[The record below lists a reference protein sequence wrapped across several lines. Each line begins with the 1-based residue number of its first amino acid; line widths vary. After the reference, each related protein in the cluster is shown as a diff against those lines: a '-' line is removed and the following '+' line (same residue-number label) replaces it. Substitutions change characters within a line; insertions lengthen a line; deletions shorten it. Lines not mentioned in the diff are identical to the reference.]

1 MKILKAKIHGLNRF
15 KMVKLNTVAINA
27 VNPVQIF
34 IGDNGSGKTSLLN
47 ELNPFAAIKSQYSK
61 TGYKKLLIEHNGI
74 TYKVST
80 DFGNKTKTHSFIRD
94 GVELNPGVGTST
106 IQNELAATYL
116 GYTSTAHQLLHYTYK
131 MCSMSKADRKTFL
144 LNINPANLSLVLEF
158 HKAVC
163 SRLRECTGNI
173 KMLTT
178 RKLDI
183 ESKLMDNLV
192 LDKIKKEKEN
202 LEKRLVDLNNHIFYI
217 KQQITTINQDIKSME
232 DNRSSKTRFDIA
244 KIKQFEKRVN
254 RFLVF
259 HSDDI
264 NKKDTANEIKIIE
277 YEINHIKERISQ
289 YTKRSLELVK
299 ELETYDKN
307 ILEMDAEKGVE
318 TFQQELD
325 EKKHI
330 LEKYRYLTHDKIEI
344 IPDEILVDHYIFV
357 SDITKDIQTLL
368 DLKYRHIYPESVIEK
383 VRYKMQSFKHS
394 YEILSSE
401 YVKLQDQ
408 VTKCIEELNKLPKGP
423 EVLTKQCEACEYK
436 NVYLETKEQYEN
448 YLKKCQPVLP
458 SIKRSLQKKERVL
471 EKFSS
476 FIETQQKYWYF
487 VNQIK
492 NNFSKCSFKQRFTN
506 VVERLNKD
514 PDKLIMDLQFII
526 EHQQSLMEKIKL
538 EKEITDIT
546 YRINALN
553 KTKTPLVHIL
563 QEMYLTKSKELEDI
577 KKDICTEQEKIN
589 ILSDK
594 KTTHAEFLKIKESVE
609 RLNKI
614 LKEYEQLTIAT
625 ATKTFACKILDEHTH
640 EAITLNNEL
649 QKKNAILKE
658 QEFLHARYTEEIL
671 KMLDTATLE
680 KKKYEIIEWGT
691 SPSTGFPHKQ
701 LVNHINVLIR
711 NVNVLINQVWTYP
724 LKIKELDINKPIDYT
739 FTYEADGVEINDDIS
754 SMSKA
759 QQAITNLAF
768 MFSFIITMNLCDYP
782 VYLDEIVDGLD
793 PTHDRNILEWLR
805 VIVENKYTSQMWLIN
820 HDAALYEGFISAD
833 ILCLRDNNVVKP
845 VSANQNAQFD

>member
-15 KMVKLNTVAINA
+15 KMVKLNTVTLNA

-106 IQNELAATYL
+106 IQNELAATHL

-163 SRLRECTGNI
+163 SRLREYTGNI
-173 KMLTT
+173 KMLTA

-183 ESKLMDNLV
+183 ESKLMDNIV
-192 LDKIKKEKEN
+192 LDTIKKEKED
-202 LEKRLVDLNNHIFYI
+202 LEKRLVDLNNHIFYL
-217 KQQITTINQDIKSME
+217 KQQIATINQDIKSME
-232 DNRSSKTRFDIA
+232 DNRSSKARFDIE

-259 HSDDI
+259 HGNDI
-264 NKKDTANEIKIIE
+264 NKKDTTNEIKIIE
-277 YEINHIKERISQ
+277 YEIAHIKERIEQ
-289 YTKRSLELVK
+289 YAKRSLDLVR

-307 ILEMDAEKGVE
+307 ILEMDAEKGIE
-318 TFQQELD
+318 TFKQELD
-325 EKKHI
+325 EKRRI
-330 LEKYRYLTHDKIEI
+330 LEKYKYLNNNYIEI
-344 IPDEILVDHYIFV
+344 IPDEILVDHYIYV
-357 SDITKDIQTLL
+357 NEIVTNIHTLL
-368 DLKYRHIYPESVIEK
+368 DLKYPYIYSESILEK
-383 VRYKMQSFKHS
+383 VRFKTQSFEHS
-394 YEILSSE
+394 YQMLSSE
-401 YVKLQDQ
+401 YNKLNDQ
-408 VTKCIEELNKLPKGP
+408 VTKCKEELNKLPKGP
-423 EVLTKQCEACEYK
+423 ETLTEICTSCEYK
-436 NVYLETKEQYEN
+436 NIYLETKQQYET
-448 YLKKCQPVLP
+448 YLRKCNAVLP
-458 SIKRSLQKKERVL
+458 SIVKDLQKKERVL
-471 EKFSS
+471 KRFTA
-476 FIETQQKYWYF
+476 FIDEQKGYWYF

-492 NNFSKCSFKQRFTN
+492 THLSKCSFKQCFTDI
-506 VVERLNKD
+506 VKRLNED
-514 PDKLIMDLQFII
+514 PNKLIADLKFITDN
-526 EHQQSLMEKIKL
+526 QQSLLEKKKL
-538 EKEITDIT
+538 EKEITDIE
-546 YRINALN
+546 YRIAALE
-553 KTKTPLVHIL
+553 KTQTPVVHIL
-563 QEMYLTKSKELEDI
+563 QEMYLAKSKELEELR
-577 KKDICTEQEKIN
+577 KDINTEQVKIN
-589 ILSDK
+589 VLTNK
-594 KTTHAEFLKIKESVE
+594 QTTHAEFLKIKESVE

-614 LKEYEQLTIAT
+614 LKEYEQHTIAT

-640 EAITLNNEL
+640 EAIVLNNEL
-649 QKKNAILKE
+649 QEKNAILKE

-701 LVNHINVLIR
+701 LVDHINILIR

-768 MFSFIITMNLCDYP
+768 MFSFIITMNLCNYP

-805 VIVENKYTSQMWLIN
+805 IIVENKYTSQMWLIN
-820 HDAALYEGFISAD
+820 HDAALYEGFTSAD

-845 VSANQNAQFD
+845 ASANQNAQFD